1 MQKTKTKQKKLDPL
15 KTKDKIIF
23 ELKNTKTK

>member
-1 MQKTKTKQKKLDPL
+1 MKTIKLDPL

>member
-1 MQKTKTKQKKLDPL
+1 MQKMKSKHKKLDPL